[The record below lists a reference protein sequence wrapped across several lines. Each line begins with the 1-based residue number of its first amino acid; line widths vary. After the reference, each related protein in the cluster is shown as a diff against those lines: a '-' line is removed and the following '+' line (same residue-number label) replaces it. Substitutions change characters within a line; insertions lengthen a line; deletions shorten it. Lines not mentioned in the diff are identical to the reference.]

1 MKFPHA
7 KAPSPSFRLIPSQ
20 FPPISAFDT
29 VATTADAEAVME
41 LSGWTNDRLVTDR
54 LARLAKS
61 DWIFGIAN
69 SSVIM
74 ASFLHVGPSGMRF
87 NSPELGAW
95 YAADTVR
102 TAAVE
107 VAHHLRREAIAR
119 RKAEMRRIY
128 RTYSATL
135 LGDYV
140 DIRGAQTALPQV
152 YDSFRYDSSQTF
164 GENCR
169 AAGEAGILYDS
180 LRYQNG
186 TIVAAYRT
194 RNITAVVQTD
204 HYSIR
209 VFNASRQ
216 IDIVKLASAKSRPGA
231 P

>member
-1 MKFPHA
+1 MKFRYA
-7 KAPSPSFRLIPSQ
+7 KAASPSFRLIPSQ
-20 FPPISAFDT
+20 FPPIGAFDT

-41 LSGWTNDRLVTDR
+41 LAGWTNDRLVTDR
-54 LARLAKS
+54 LGRLPKS

-74 ASFLHVGPSGMRF
+74 ASFLHIAPSGMRF

-95 YAADTVR
+95 YAADTVK

-107 VAHHLRREAIAR
+107 VAHHLRREAVAR
-119 RKAEMRRIY
+119 RKAEMQRNY

-140 DIRGAQTALPQV
+140 DIRGAQMAVPQV
-152 YDSFRYDSSQTF
+152 YDPVRYDASQAF
-164 GENCR
+164 GEDCR

-180 LRYQNG
+180 LRYQGG
-186 TIVAAYRT
+186 TNVAAYRT

-204 HYSIR
+204 HYSIK
-209 VFNASRQ
+209 VFSTSRQ
-216 IDIVKLASAKSRPGA
+216 IDIAKLASAKS
-231 P
+231 